1 MTMNPASVAHDQL
14 KDEVVVYSDNSAR
27 AVKITP
33 AIYASAWAGGG
44 TLLYSA
50 NLTNLLVNI
59 QNTY

>member
-1 MTMNPASVAHDQL
+1 VAHDQL